1 MVADRRVPLCA
12 VLLPAAHAAQGAQRV
27 GGGGACRSV
36 WLTGDL
42 REDERLGFRSVERAC
57 AVTRA
62 VFVCAPGVV
71 HASKAMARRS
81 WWESERFLKPT
92 TGATVEVFACVVSS
106 ANAAVSARR
115 VRPGG
120 GGRTGAWLSD
130 REVDAVIFRLSGR
143 LVGLLFGR
151 ARAACGREARFW
163 PRNRV
168 LARNSGLVD
177 RKGKSLEAKGQVS
190 KIVTVELLPRRART
204 RFRGQKWRVF
214 LHGRGLRWLLRSGRP
229 HQWLRTA
236 RRRAFRT
243 WRIRA
248 RGGGLT
254 SLRHSVIKRRD
265 WVARA
270 GKGCRI
276 DSRVE
281 GVSRCA

>member
-1 MVADRRVPLCA
+1 MSFGLADGRSPRGRTAGLPQRRAGLRRHPGRFRLRPRRRACLESNGPPLLVGVVALLEADDGGDGGGFRLRRV
-12 VLLPAAHAAQGAQRV
+12 V
-27 GGGGACRSV
+27 GECGGVRKAS
-36 WLTGDL
+36 
-42 REDERLGFRSVERAC
+42 GFA
-57 AVTRA
+57 
-62 VFVCAPGVV
+62 
-71 HASKAMARRS
+71 
-81 WWESERFLKPT
+81 
-92 TGATVEVFACVVSS
+92 
-106 ANAAVSARR
+106 
-115 VRPGG
+115 GG
-120 GGRTGAWLSD
+120 LLSD
-130 REVDAVIFRLSGR
+130 RRGDAVIFRLSGR

-168 LARNSGLVD
+168 LARNSGFVD

-204 RFRGQKWRVF
+204 RFRGQKRRVF
-214 LHGRGLRWLLRSGRP
+214 LYGRGLRWLLRSGRP

-243 WRIRA
+243 WRVRA
-248 RGGGLT
+248 PGGGLA

-265 WVARA
+265 WAVRA

>member
-1 MVADRRVPLCA
+1 MSFGLADGRSPRGRTAGLPQRRAGLRRHSGRFRLRSRRRSCLESNGPPLLVGVGALLEADDGGDGGGFRLRRVVGERGGEREA
-12 VLLPAAHAAQGAQRV
+12 RSS
-27 GGGGACRSV
+27 GGGGV
-36 WLTGDL
+36 
-42 REDERLGFRSVERAC
+42 
-57 AVTRA
+57 
-62 VFVCAPGVV
+62 
-71 HASKAMARRS
+71 
-81 WWESERFLKPT
+81 
-92 TGATVEVFACVVSS
+92 
-106 ANAAVSARR
+106 
-115 VRPGG
+115 
-120 GGRTGAWLSD
+120 RTGAWLSD